1 METARLSRPIW
12 RWRFSGLSRPR
23 WRRPDFRDHGGYGA
37 TQETARLKKKRRDQ
51 EFIPRDQGGDSAT
64 FQTKAETARLSRPTR
79 RWRFSGL
86 SRPRWRRPDFR
97 DHGGYGATQE
107 TARLKK
113 KSDQEFIPRD
123 QGGDGATFQTEVET
137 AQQKKFFA
145 TVVEGGATLPI
156 RLKTAQ
162 TTVHMARLSRTRRK
176 PRDFPDRGRDDA
188 FSDQGGE
195 GATFRTIAE
204 TARPRINS
212 SRPRRRR
219 RDFPNQSG
227 DGATFQTRTETAPF
241 SRPKRRCRDQDYIP
255 RDQGGDDATFQTKA
269 ETTRLSRPK
278 RRRRDF
284 SDQDGNGAIFQTEAE
299 TAQPRTNSS
308 PPWWMWRKFSDQ
320 CVETAQPGSRRIRI

>member
-1 METARLSRPIW
+1 MVDTARLR
-12 RWRFSGLSRPR
+12 
-23 WRRPDFRDHGGYGA
+23 
-37 TQETARLKKKRRDQ
+37 KRRDSK
-51 EFIPRDQGGDSAT
+51 RNGAT
-64 FQTKAETARLSRPTR
+64 KNSFLATKAETARLSRPR
-79 RWRFSGL
+79 R
-86 SRPRWRRPDFR
+86 RRHDFPDQQGDGVFQGFLDR
-97 DHGGYGATQE
+97 GGDGPTFATMVD
-107 TARLKK
+107 TARLRKRRDSKK